1 MDWADRRVHRR
12 KVGLVWYA
20 HRAGIY
26 RLLSTSLVLIII
38 INHLRKKVLDSS
50 NIFVEFIILYYIT
63 AQSLSI
69 RRLQSATAVHAFC
82 FDILIIRYLY
92 LLCVCAC
99 VRSCVCVC
107 VCVCPDDFTILD
119 SLIGLP
125 NMVIIWALIS
135 FTAFKVGDG
144 GNHANEDCVLLTVTE
159 DFEWIDVDC
168 WYPFRPLCEAS
179 VIDMVL

>member
-12 KVGLVWYA
+12 KVGLVWYT

-107 VCVCPDDFTILD
+107 VCMCVPRWLYH
-119 SLIGLP
+119 IGFAYRP
-125 NMVIIWALIS
+125 
-135 FTAFKVGDG
+135 TQY
-144 GNHANEDCVLLTVTE
+144 GNHLGTYIFYSLQGRWWRE
-159 DFEWIDVDC
+159 
-168 WYPFRPLCEAS
+168 PR
-179 VIDMVL
+179 